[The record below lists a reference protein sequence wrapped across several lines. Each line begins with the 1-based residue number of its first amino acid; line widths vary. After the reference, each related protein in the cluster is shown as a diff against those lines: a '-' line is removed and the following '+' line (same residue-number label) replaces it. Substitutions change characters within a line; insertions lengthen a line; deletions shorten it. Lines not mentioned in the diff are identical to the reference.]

1 MPQNWKTLFNEARL
15 EKLCSLLIR
24 LNVPN
29 FTNDKHFSKL
39 FQAKYNNLV
48 YYLLRLSKSLNS
60 FPSPAQSLVSFKIT
74 GEPNT
79 FVIPNSRNKFS
90 INDEI
95 LGDFPARWSTIGRKN

>member
-29 FTNDKHFSKL
+29 FTNDEHFSKL

-48 YYLLRLSKSLNS
+48 YYLLRLSNSLN
-60 FPSPAQSLVSFKIT
+60 F
-74 GEPNT
+74 
-79 FVIPNSRNKFS
+79 FS
-90 INDEI
+90 ITCSIFGEFQDHWRTQYI
-95 LGDFPARWSTIGRKN
+95 RDS